1 MKKSVRNIIIYSV
14 ISILVLAAVIV
25 LVVWL
30 TKDRAKTK
38 TTEVYVSS
46 GTLYSTISS
55 SGLVSEVE
63 FDTPLPLALF
73 LDNDNDGE
81 LDFDDIKDLE
91 NANFETNW
99 ASILLSETP
108 KPIAWRVAKIGEGRE
123 EEKLDVTENTQP
135 TEIMTLVPV
144 YFDTQKFLE
153 EYEKN
158 HGTSSSEN
166 AINLLFYLL
175 FEAPPSEVDIR
186 IISKEFLRE
195 DEDHPVVIDTT
206 TINSLFSTSI
216 FSYMDIEYT
225 ISRIT
230 LREDDYLT
238 QANSLFTVSYHQTFV
253 SYTVS
258 EYDYAN
264 IEGRIRRGERVY
276 AAVSINALQGRTVL
290 AEVKEMQK
298 SNNISG
304 VSYYTLLAKL
314 VFAEEKIV
322 SDDNKT
328 EETPATFAQNEG
340 GDASDTTTKTVE
352 DYTYYDP
359 ELDDDYIKRLGI
371 PGDDFIAPE
380 EVLTG
385 YTVTVTSQKEAVHN
399 TLIVPTK
406 CIYYDSANKPYV
418 MLIDAEKKEKRVYI
432 KVKLSTGIEAAI
444 EAIEG
449 YALKE
454 GDAVKY
460 TGDVSL
466 LNSLF

>member
-158 HGTSSSEN
+158 
-166 AINLLFYLL
+166 
-175 FEAPPSEVDIR
+175 PSTCR
-186 IISKEFLRE
+186 
-195 DEDHPVVIDTT
+195 H
-206 TINSLFSTSI
+206 
-216 FSYMDIEYT
+216 
-225 ISRIT
+225 
-230 LREDDYLT
+230 
-238 QANSLFTVSYHQTFV
+238 
-253 SYTVS
+253 
-258 EYDYAN
+258 
-264 IEGRIRRGERVY
+264 
-276 AAVSINALQGRTVL
+276 
-290 AEVKEMQK
+290 
-298 SNNISG
+298 
-304 VSYYTLLAKL
+304 
-314 VFAEEKIV
+314 
-322 SDDNKT
+322 
-328 EETPATFAQNEG
+328 
-340 GDASDTTTKTVE
+340 
-352 DYTYYDP
+352 
-359 ELDDDYIKRLGI
+359 
-371 PGDDFIAPE
+371 
-380 EVLTG
+380 
-385 YTVTVTSQKEAVHN
+385 
-399 TLIVPTK
+399 
-406 CIYYDSANKPYV
+406 
-418 MLIDAEKKEKRVYI
+418 
-432 KVKLSTGIEAAI
+432 
-444 EAIEG
+444 
-449 YALKE
+449 
-454 GDAVKY
+454 
-460 TGDVSL
+460 
-466 LNSLF
+466 